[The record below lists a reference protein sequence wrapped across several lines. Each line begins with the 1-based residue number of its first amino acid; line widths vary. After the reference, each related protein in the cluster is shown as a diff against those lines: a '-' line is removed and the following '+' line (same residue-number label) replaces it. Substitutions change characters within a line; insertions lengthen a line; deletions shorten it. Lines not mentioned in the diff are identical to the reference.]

1 MTNKNLFKSILVVC
15 LIAFTSVAAFISCE
29 VGLGEAVDVAAP
41 VITID
46 TPKTSAIIRDTFAIT
61 GTWSD
66 DGSIKSV
73 EVELRNTGTDKTYS
87 NFEPVLTMVPDTK
100 EYKGDWYVS
109 IDPVTAKVPDG
120 SYEAIVTITDNGKHS
135 TEITRTFI
143 IDNTSPVMVLSRPS
157 SSKTDSDNLV
167 ESYGQYLTLEGQ
179 AADDNDIE
187 KIVINFYSKDAP
199 ETLLWT
205 KEITSVPPTISL
217 DVAKF
222 LDKDVYTKIYGDE
235 KAGEKYYYCTITAYD
250 SAKRYPLAGQEKTD
264 DELGNAESS
273 YILWADWEKF
283 QSDYQKASGGNTKL
297 KVPDLYAIKAGTS
310 ASSTR
315 SATETS
321 LIEGLFEKAI
331 PCGSFKLNPENSP
344 TFSVSGLELGLSTD
358 VENER
363 ALTVQLAKGLDG
375 LSLVTDDMK
384 VYLIPVT
391 SDASGKEVLG
401 EKLYPQNSEFQKKGD
416 GQFLTKILKDDCKN
430 AEGTAVSLEYGK
442 TYIIGVDGE
451 DIEGNKIVPGFDGKQ
466 YYIKFKAKNV
476 APGLTIVTP
485 SPATT
490 YLKKGQTL
498 TFSGSTSVPDGHP
511 TITITCKKGEAT
523 TATQIYKYQVT
534 DADKDKIEG
543 GLIFY
548 NFEFTVP
555 VDGNNFKFDQANSNS
570 YVFDVTTDL
579 EDMPTTRTKTVIY
592 DIDGPTISIDS
603 ILPTAEKFKGTEDG
617 AKEEGEYLNGDVT
630 MKVAIL
636 DDYDAVQTTL
646 ETGKEDRRP
655 YFIIADAQ
663 TDEEIA
669 FRVGTETVPTVK
681 HLITTP
687 AKQSFVIHTEDIAS
701 GTDSRKIKVKI
712 FAQDRAGNLGVDIE
726 NLTNTSF
733 EREYTVDQT
742 TDIPVIL
749 PSNADSLTLTYATEQ
764 SIMDALASKVYK
776 SVLTT
781 GSDLILSLKD
791 DDGIAVCNFTLSE
804 KDKSIADSSASE
816 IKKIDQT
823 LQDKPSDYNF
833 RYTLPTISGRY
844 ECKLVVTDTTG
855 KAQSKDFWIVV
866 TGAAPQVT
874 IDSTNP
880 DNKIITLSSGQKED
894 GAKVKFVNTVAIE
907 SGYNEFLVKRL
918 ETVNGSEVSTV
929 LYGENGT
936 KGTSLTA
943 HTFTDE
949 FTPAANRS
957 ENKIKYVVTDE
968 MGHIGEREFTYY
980 IDNVAP
986 IITPASISVP
996 SNSQTESVSF
1006 RFAATSNDKPN
1017 GDSDN
1022 DVNAGIKSSGVSKIQ
1037 YTFDPTKADAHIKT
1051 VTGVSSINET
1061 VIFKETEYSY
1071 AFASEGNKKIFI
1083 RAIDDVGNIGDWVEK
1098 EFMYDTAAPALNI
1111 ASYKRGSENAVNFA
1125 ENAASKSF
1133 ETGEAF
1139 TLSGT
1144 VSDNTGIQTFEIWQN
1159 DKKLNVTSAIISN
1172 GLWTISGLPK
1182 NPGNLNETLVD
1193 SGTYVYT
1200 VKATDNSAFGADSA
1214 KTTEATVTVK
1224 IDKTKPTVTI
1234 DLATNG
1240 NDSAAYGENS
1250 LKGSAYTFRGEAKD
1264 DPANTGDFSSGF
1276 DTLYYAFTKTETE
1289 PSTYS
1294 LFVKPTTSSWS
1305 IPMNLGTGSSSADTD
1320 DTLYEGKKYLWVK
1333 GVDKAGNWSEVK
1345 HVAFMIDQADPVV
1358 TCAVYKNTDTSATA
1372 ADTDGIVY
1380 LNKATGATKY
1390 TLKGTVSDANG
1401 ISKLTVD
1408 GTEVTLSGTNWSKE
1422 FNVQGNFVH
1431 EIVVYDTS
1439 GKTAATSKSKTITS
1453 AVMFDTTDPTAT
1465 VTDFDTTATAKAKWL
1480 SGTGDTYINGTAS
1493 DVGAGLDKLEIKV
1506 DSDTYATIPL
1516 STNWSYKYSIPNGFE
1531 ENDDST
1537 YHSVTVKAT
1546 DKAKNSKEYIYYF
1559 RYDKTPPSANLSLNR
1574 NGEFVKAADFTTG
1587 VTLSGNANDGS
1598 SRAVKSA
1605 IISVKKDGAAH
1616 STIDVISSLSSDAA
1630 SFGDFTKNLTASD
1643 YADGLYLFTLEV
1655 KDEADN
1661 SPASTPTASMTV
1673 DKTVPVI
1680 NKVRFGELSS
1690 SATSLSSNSSKS
1702 KISVQFTEKNPEAV
1716 YYYINDG
1723 SNPNLTGVTDEA
1735 KAAQV
1740 SDADWINMKYTAS
1753 GTTCTA
1759 SKDISFNDGKGKVY
1773 IKVVDKAENVTYDT
1787 TLTYEVDTKAPD
1799 VCTLLTVDEVALN
1812 GSKLINGSNAVTF
1825 TVNATDYNDNLGK
1838 NDPTRVASVQ
1848 LTKIGNDDTYTGDE
1862 IVSGTAKL
1870 SDGTK
1875 TGVWTITIPIAK
1887 FSGKTT
1893 GSYTVTV
1900 TVKDT
1905 LGNARDYQLFTLD
1918 IDQVKP
1924 TLNSYILESSYDA
1937 GVKDSIQ
1944 TFYMNNSKTS
1954 FTLTGVA
1961 KDDREIEE
1969 VKLSI
1974 KNTSGTVVKE
1984 LTSSDSAWTFTS
1996 GDWAAAWAGW
2006 TNYVT
2011 VELSVKDKAQNT
2023 VAAPVSFKIIFDT
2036 TAPVGLHAFDTS
2048 SKDIYFRVG
2057 DQNNDDISPSSTN
2070 PVWDNNLDKDVG
2082 GKYKP
2087 GTFGNKETIRI
2098 RGNFMENG
2106 SGVKMIYY
2114 KLYASTPTTDEINTF
2129 KAAPS
2134 ANADGYFAPKDSTE
2148 TTRRVFY
2155 NGTIASITADGTANG
2170 KNYKLIASTY
2180 LTTISGFQE
2189 GNNYLVL
2196 VAEDNV
2202 GNTDVDTVSDGVNY
2216 YTINVDTL
2224 PPEITAL
2231 TQEKYS
2237 NKTEDLNLS
2246 FAVED
2251 KINKAGIEPAGIKKV
2266 TVNIQGVANANNN
2279 KVATFNQSTREY
2291 EVTFPKAQLP
2301 GTANSTGSY
2310 SISVTA
2316 VDNAGT
2322 GNSDTRSIG
2331 NLVVDLKAPVVEI
2344 GNISDAD
2351 NSTAEVDVNG
2361 TVTISGIASDETK
2374 LNTVS
2379 VAYKKQSDSD
2389 TAENWKSL
2397 SVTGTNNWSASFNTK
2412 ASGVADNTV
2421 YTIRAV
2427 ATDSAGNSKT
2437 ITTDIKVNQN
2447 SDRPVVKFT
2456 NLVKENDSYILKYGN
2471 NAQLEGT
2478 ITDDDATSNA
2488 VVKTFI
2494 ASSTEIT
2501 SSTGATGTT
2510 EFNAKTGDYKF
2521 TPPSTED
2528 GAKKVYFYIVD
2539 NKDNVFYTTRTVE
2552 LSRPYQQYK
2561 TDDKEDNNT
2570 ALSYNSDSNAPTIN
2584 SVELQAWKNAAGITD
2599 EDKNGAASALGSS
2612 CIVGG
2617 STKNYVDL
2625 TVSAK
2630 DGNGIKGL
2638 VIELSQNTVTKRYRS
2653 NAKVGMGEFA
2663 DSGTVS
2669 VTSDINSNHVY
2680 TIPRINLESAGFT
2693 QNKNSDIDD
2702 IKNGVVK
2709 VRVYV
2714 YDNSGL
2720 YSNQESQFVIDNTAP
2735 VLNITAPK
2743 TDGEI
2748 VYAIQSNTVGGNV
2761 EATDVEK
2768 IEYTVTLSN
2777 TQPASGWNEVTNAR
2791 LSASLIFDNDVT
2803 STENGFHSK
2812 TLREWLKALKG
2823 QTDEEMN
2830 NGGDERENMYV
2841 HFKVIDECGNAGYSC
2856 RQLSVYPNGDKPSID
2871 LVYPEDKADGSA
2883 PSLAGTIRVYGYAS
2897 VAIGTITGTYI
2908 QIDPSY
2914 DGTFNEGW
2922 EAELSSLISG
2932 KASYDVVDIGTT
2944 GIRGIKATGTQN
2956 WNLPINGNSEFN
2968 PDGNESR
2975 KMAIR
2980 IYAESDSRKISEPFI
2995 QLFDVDPNAPHIGGD
3010 GTKDNLTDEAARQ
3023 YSLQIVD
3030 FDDAA
3035 AAQTITNYKNPVSYK
3050 TEMWVKGQKY
3060 LIASVYD
3067 DSGIKTLTL
3076 NENISGVGKVN
3087 LVTGG
3092 AANINAKTYGGASI
3106 TVTEST
3112 CGYTGKKNFNIVIPL
3127 PTNSGSGSVNYQ
3139 LEATEDSGNNNSCTE
3154 TIKVNYDNTAPRLA
3168 MTTHAKYSIDADIHQ
3183 SNGFYTLKGYATDA
3197 EGSSNVSG
3205 IRGIAFYFLRRG
3217 SANTRVY
3224 DPMLQNNSVAV
3235 RTGSSDSDDITYS
3248 HGLYWKE
3255 KNITRDPAN
3264 LKKLTL
3270 TAEDA
3275 NIHVGGLAMLG
3286 GNIYRIESVS
3296 GTEVILEDEVP
3307 VTQTTASFALALV
3320 VDNLTKKETTTNRTI
3335 NKSDGTYGYGYYSAN
3350 DTADDGDLMVED
3362 WDGTSIEGQWTAIIN
3377 SANIPDGPIELHYVA
3392 FDKSQNYA
3400 IGVVGNVSKE
3410 TYNTYATKDVTANKA
3425 ITDAETDSANNLVSK
3440 YYYYYDSSKPA
3451 YISNNAPRIAGVT
3464 VGTDYNGNGTIE
3476 DTEKKTAYYKT
3487 GTVVIN
3493 DVASTK
3499 ITDVTKKF
3507 IASSNQTP
3515 AGAAMM
3521 VVKDKTDVELEII
3534 GGNGNLYYQWN
3545 IDSEYKEHSD
3555 INSFTQ
3561 NNTAISLAR
3570 TDDEG
3575 LTENDFYITS
3585 KLPAINFTAEQLL
3598 AAVGGAN
3605 GTNGVRWWTIEIWDS
3620 TEETSKFS
3628 TSQYAELKLPLDV
3641 QILDTLAPNTVISPL
3656 YWKSSS
3662 DNSVY
3667 RDING
3672 KLYGHVELKSD
3683 IGTSELGTTYGKDD
3697 DKVSGVVVFK
3707 GFAYDNKR
3715 LANLKWAIIDHVEGN
3730 TYTSPVYLFPATGS
3744 ALQNGAS
3751 FANGIWTGSGSL
3763 NINHY
3768 KFEVSDTD
3776 DGTYLDERGHRVA
3789 WTLTVDTSYIK
3800 NVVEQDARIYVYAQD
3815 AAGRTTTITNTA
3827 TTYDLADNVASVPTY
3842 QVDILPYITRV
3853 TTRMS
3858 KKDTTNP
3865 EVYSRTAKGH
3875 YPIASDE
3882 TATGSVILHGYNL
3895 AAANADVDIS
3905 SGMGSRASGA
3915 YAYTVSG
3922 TITTINNMNN
3932 NDAHGE
3938 YDLTT
3943 EGLAERTKV
3952 ANMYN
3957 RQPNTSTN
3965 LTLTD
3970 DVYFDMWEFNSDS
3983 ATSGSALRYPVMH
3996 INPTNNQIGFG
4007 FVRGSD
4013 SVSFPANGNSYIWYQ
4028 TNRKD
4033 YIGTNFV
4040 YDSNGVAHNVSIG
4053 LDAQFDTGIAGRM
4066 LYNNSNW
4073 YAGNNG
4079 ANRIK
4084 QWDMRYSISL
4094 ESIGIPNGVYVKGVN
4109 TNVDGGM
4116 GIIDIDRFSTPAIA
4130 ASAHTNGTAV
4140 YIMYYD
4146 SDHDQIRFRYGEVP
4160 ETGANRTGTQYGLLN
4175 DSKSEVYRHNER
4187 NNRTDILSDTSDK
4200 NNTYNTHGMFEAHK
4214 DYYALVTGKYYNQ
4227 ANDNLGGTAG
4237 TLRTD
4242 TGNNGS
4248 AYYALG
4254 VVPGDSMNNDKV
4266 VMIWFD
4272 QVANKLMYMYR
4283 MNLGTNTTASN
4294 QDASVNGVTNV
4305 WSKPEE
4311 LYSGPLQDCAM
4322 TVDVNGGIHIAA
4334 YDQNNAN
4341 LLYMYKKTYDTAG
4354 VVSCVVD
4361 AYSQIGNRLSIDAA
4375 LNADNK
4381 VVPYISYFAEG
4392 LSSLPK
4398 LAYLP
4403 DGITTTSADTIAA
4416 SIKDGAEASTNLFTR
4431 DWEVSMIPTSSKL
4444 QSGAGYN
4451 VSIGV
4456 FKDKATGKVGQAF
4469 KPAKTTD
4476 VVTDQNTRKRYAN
4489 GTTELVLGYGIKNN
4503 GVGYVETAM
4512 RK

>member
-1 MTNKNLFKSILVVC
+1 M
-15 LIAFTSVAAFISCE
+15 
-29 VGLGEAVDVAAP
+29 
-41 VITID
+41 
-46 TPKTSAIIRDTFAIT
+46 
-61 GTWSD
+61 
-66 DGSIKSV
+66 
-73 EVELRNTGTDKTYS
+73 
-87 NFEPVLTMVPDTK
+87 
-100 EYKGDWYVS
+100 
-109 IDPVTAKVPDG
+109 
-120 SYEAIVTITDNGKHS
+120 
-135 TEITRTFI
+135 
-143 IDNTSPVMVLSRPS
+143 
-157 SSKTDSDNLV
+157 
-167 ESYGQYLTLEGQ
+167 
-179 AADDNDIE
+179 
-187 KIVINFYSKDAP
+187 
-199 ETLLWT
+199 
-205 KEITSVPPTISL
+205 
-217 DVAKF
+217 
-222 LDKDVYTKIYGDE
+222 
-235 KAGEKYYYCTITAYD
+235 
-250 SAKRYPLAGQEKTD
+250 
-264 DELGNAESS
+264 
-273 YILWADWEKF
+273 
-283 QSDYQKASGGNTKL
+283 
-297 KVPDLYAIKAGTS
+297 
-310 ASSTR
+310 
-315 SATETS
+315 
-321 LIEGLFEKAI
+321 
-331 PCGSFKLNPENSP
+331 
-344 TFSVSGLELGLSTD
+344 
-358 VENER
+358 
-363 ALTVQLAKGLDG
+363 
-375 LSLVTDDMK
+375 
-384 VYLIPVT
+384 
-391 SDASGKEVLG
+391 
-401 EKLYPQNSEFQKKGD
+401 
-416 GQFLTKILKDDCKN
+416 
-430 AEGTAVSLEYGK
+430 
-442 TYIIGVDGE
+442 
-451 DIEGNKIVPGFDGKQ
+451 
-466 YYIKFKAKNV
+466 
-476 APGLTIVTP
+476 
-485 SPATT
+485 
-490 YLKKGQTL
+490 
-498 TFSGSTSVPDGHP
+498 
-511 TITITCKKGEAT
+511 
-523 TATQIYKYQVT
+523 
-534 DADKDKIEG
+534 
-543 GLIFY
+543 
-548 NFEFTVP
+548 
-555 VDGNNFKFDQANSNS
+555 
-570 YVFDVTTDL
+570 
-579 EDMPTTRTKTVIY
+579 
-592 DIDGPTISIDS
+592 
-603 ILPTAEKFKGTEDG
+603 
-617 AKEEGEYLNGDVT
+617 
-630 MKVAIL
+630 
-636 DDYDAVQTTL
+636 
-646 ETGKEDRRP
+646 
-655 YFIIADAQ
+655 
-663 TDEEIA
+663 
-669 FRVGTETVPTVK
+669 
-681 HLITTP
+681 
-687 AKQSFVIHTEDIAS
+687 
-701 GTDSRKIKVKI
+701 
-712 FAQDRAGNLGVDIE
+712 
-726 NLTNTSF
+726 
-733 EREYTVDQT
+733 
-742 TDIPVIL
+742 
-749 PSNADSLTLTYATEQ
+749 
-764 SIMDALASKVYK
+764 
-776 SVLTT
+776 
-781 GSDLILSLKD
+781 
-791 DDGIAVCNFTLSE
+791 
-804 KDKSIADSSASE
+804 
-816 IKKIDQT
+816 
-823 LQDKPSDYNF
+823 
-833 RYTLPTISGRY
+833 
-844 ECKLVVTDTTG
+844 
-855 KAQSKDFWIVV
+855 
-866 TGAAPQVT
+866 
-874 IDSTNP
+874 
-880 DNKIITLSSGQKED
+880 SSGQKED

-907 SGYNEFLVKRL
+907 SGYNEFLVTRL
-918 ETVNGSEVSTV
+918 EKVNGSEVSTV

-936 KGTSLTA
+936 KGTSLAA

-986 IITPASISVP
+986 VITPTSISVP

-1022 DVNAGIKSSGVSKIQ
+1022 DVNAGKKSSGVSKIQ
-1037 YTFDPTKADAHIKT
+1037 YTFDSSKANAHIKT

-1061 VIFKETEYSY
+1061 VIFKDAEYSY
-1071 AFASEGNKKIFI
+1071 AFATEGTKKIYI

-1111 ASYKRGSENAVNFA
+1111 ASYKRGSEEAVAFA

-1139 TLSGT
+1139 ALSGT

-1172 GLWTISGLPK
+1172 GVWTISGLPK
-1182 NPGNLNETLVD
+1182 NPNSLNETLVD

-1250 LKGSAYTFRGEAKD
+1250 LKGSAYTFRGTAKD

-1289 PSTYS
+1289 PSGYS

-1305 IPMNLGTGSSSADTD
+1305 IPMNLGTGSTSTDTD

-1358 TCAVYKNTDTSATA
+1358 TCAVYKNSETSATA
-1372 ADTDGIVY
+1372 AESDGIVY
-1380 LNKATGATKY
+1380 LNNATGATKY
-1390 TLKGTVSDANG
+1390 TLKGSVSDANG

-1408 GTEVTLSGTNWSKE
+1408 DVPVDFSGTNWSKE
-1422 FNVQGNFVH
+1422 FTAQGNFVH
-1431 EIVVYDTS
+1431 KIVVYDKS

-1453 AVMFDTTDPTAT
+1453 AVMFDTTEPTAT
-1465 VTDFDTTATAKAKWL
+1465 VTDFDTSSTAKTKWL

-1506 DSDTYATIPL
+1506 DSGTYATIPL
-1516 STNWSYKYSIPNGFE
+1516 SASWSYKYTIPSNFT
-1531 ENDDST
+1531 ENDDSSC
-1537 YHSVTVKAT
+1537 HSVTVKAT
-1546 DKAKNSKEYIYYF
+1546 DKAKNSEEYTYYF
-1559 RYDKTPPSANLSLNR
+1559 RYDKTPPSANLALNK
-1574 NGEFVKAADFTTG
+1574 NGEFVKDADFTTG
-1587 VTLSGNANDGS
+1587 VILSGNAKDGS
-1598 SRAVKSA
+1598 SREVKSA
-1605 IISVKKDGAAH
+1605 IITVAKEDSSMKM
-1616 STIDVISSLSSDAA
+1616 DVTSALSSDSAT
-1630 SFGDFTKNLTASD
+1630 FGNFTKSLSAND
-1643 YADGLYLFTLEV
+1643 YSDGLYLFTLEV
-1655 KDEADN
+1655 KDKADN
-1661 SPASTPTASMTV
+1661 SPAAGSTLTASMTV
-1673 DKTVPVI
+1673 DKTPPVI

-1690 SATSLSSNSSKS
+1690 STTSFSSKSSKS
-1702 KISVQFTEKNPEAV
+1702 KISLEFEEKNPDAV

-1723 SNPNLTGVTDEA
+1723 SNTALTESSDVA
-1735 KAAQV
+1735 
-1740 SDADWINMKYTAS
+1740 DADWINMKYTAS

-1759 SKDISFNDGKGKVY
+1759 TKDISFNDGNGRVY
-1773 IKVVDKAENVTYDT
+1773 IKVVDKAGNVQYDT
-1787 TLTYEVDTKAPD
+1787 SLSYEVDTKAPD
-1799 VCTLLTVDEVALN
+1799 VCTLLTVDGEALN
-1812 GSKLINGSNAVTF
+1812 GSKLINGSYDVTF
-1825 TVNATDYNDNLGK
+1825 TVNATDFNDNRNSSGEIIG

-1848 LTKIGNDDTYTGDE
+1848 LTKIGTTTYTGND
-1862 IVSGTAKL
+1862 IVSGEATL
-1870 SDGTK
+1870 SNGTK
-1875 TGVWTITIPIAK
+1875 TGVWTITIPKGK

-1893 GSYTVTV
+1893 GSYPVTV

-1924 TLNSYILESSYDA
+1924 TLNSYILELAYDA

-1944 TFYMNNSKTS
+1944 TFYMNNSKAS

-1969 VKLSI
+1969 VTLTI
-1974 KNTSGTVVKE
+1974 KNASGTELKK

-1996 GDWAAAWAGW
+1996 ENTAAQGQTSNAWTDTWQGW
-2006 TNYVT
+2006 TDYVT
-2011 VELSVKDKAQNT
+2011 AELSVKDKAQNSL
-2023 VAAPVSFKIIFDT
+2023 ASPVTFKIIFDT

-2070 PVWDNNLDKDVG
+2070 PAWNNNLDKDVG

-2098 RGNFMENG
+2098 RGNFIENG

-2114 KLYASTPTTDEINTF
+2114 KLYASTPTTDEISTF

-2170 KNYKLIASTY
+2170 KNYKSIASTY

-2202 GNTDVDTVSDGVNY
+2202 GNTEVDTVSSGVNY

-2279 KVATFNQSTREY
+2279 KVATFNQSTGEY

-2427 ATDSAGNSKT
+2427 ATDSAGNSTT

-2456 NLVKENDSYILKYGN
+2456 NLEKENDSYILKYGN

-2494 ASSTEIT
+2494 ASSTAIT

-2539 NKDNVFYTTRTVE
+2539 NKDNVFYTTQTVE

-2561 TDDKEDNNT
+2561 TDDKNDNNA

-2584 SVELQAWKNAAGITD
+2584 FVALQAWKNDSGTAD

-2625 TVSAK
+2625 SVSAK
-2630 DGNGIKGL
+2630 DGNGIKGI

-2653 NAKVGMGEFA
+2653 NANIGTGTFA
-2663 DSGTVS
+2663 DTGTVS

-2680 TIPRINLESAGFT
+2680 TIPRINLAEEGFT
-2693 QNKNSDIDD
+2693 QEKASDIDD
-2702 IKNGVVK
+2702 IKNGIIK

-2743 TDGEI
+2743 ADGEI

-2768 IEYTVTLSN
+2768 IEYTVTLSD
-2777 TQPASGWNEVTNAR
+2777 TQPTREWNEVTNAR

-2812 TLREWLKALKG
+2812 TLREWLKELKG
-2823 QTDEEMN
+2823 QSDEEMN

-2841 HFKVIDECGNAGYSC
+2841 HFKVIDECGNAGYSY

-2871 LVYPEDKADGSA
+2871 LVYPENKTDGSA
-2883 PSLAGTIRVYGYAS
+2883 PSLAGTIRIYGYAS
-2897 VAIGTITGTYI
+2897 VAIGTITGTYV

-3139 LEATEDSGNNNSCTE
+3139 LEATEDSDNNNSCTE

-3224 DPMLQNNSVAV
+3224 DPMRQNNSVAV

-3255 KNITRDPAN
+3255 KNITRDSAN

-3270 TAEDA
+3270 AAEDA

-3335 NKSDGTYGYGYYSAN
+3335 NKIGGTYGYGYYSAN

-3425 ITDAETDSANNLVSK
+3425 ITDAETDAVNNLVSK

-3464 VGTDYNGNGTIE
+3464 VGTDYNGNGTVE
-3476 DTEKKTAYYKT
+3476 DGEKQTKYVEL
-3487 GTVVIN
+3487 GTRVFSSVPNTSAI
-3493 DVASTK
+3493 TK
-3499 ITDVTKKF
+3499 VLQQF
-3507 IASSNQTP
+3507 NASSDGTASGLP
-3515 AGAAMM
+3515 FMR
-3521 VVKDKTDVELEII
+3521 VVDKTSVEMEII
-3534 GGNGNLYYQWN
+3534 GGNNEMYYRYHITGNCDDTATFTNGTYATGNTSWQ
-3545 IDSEYKEHSD
+3545 ITRTTGEGYK
-3555 INSFTQ
+3555 
-3561 NNTAISLAR
+3561 
-3570 TDDEG
+3570 TDDDG
-3575 LTENDFYITS
+3575 HQGYYTTT
-3585 KLPAINFTAEQLL
+3585 KLPAIEFTSDDLKTAIGGES
-3598 AAVGGAN
+3598 GAN
-3605 GTNGVRWWTIEIWDS
+3605 GTRWWTIQIWDS
-3620 TEETSKFS
+3620 TEETTHFEN
-3628 TSQYAELKLPLDV
+3628 SQYAELKLPLNV
-3641 QILDTLAPNTVISPL
+3641 EVLDTTPPNTVISPL
-3656 YWKSSS
+3656 YWNSAS

-3667 RDING
+3667 KNANG
-3672 KLYGHVELKSD
+3672 ELFGHVELKGND
-3683 IGTSELGTTYGKDD
+3683 IAETQLATTYGEDD

-3715 LANLKWAIIDHVEGN
+3715 LSQLDWAIVSSDGKTSLSPYTAAN
-3730 TYTSPVYLFPATGS
+3730 SLTYTTGATYESGTWTGTGTLGDTTPVNATKHYKFTVKTAPADENDIWNVNGSEAYLDEKGHKVYWELAVDTSAINGVVAENAKLYIRATDAAGKVTVMTGDDATGS
-3744 ALQNGAS
+3744 PSA
-3751 FANGIWTGSGSL
+3751 
-3763 NINHY
+3763 
-3768 KFEVSDTD
+3768 SDTTQEAKD
-3776 DGTYLDERGHRVA
+3776 
-3789 WTLTVDTSYIK
+3789 K
-3800 NVVEQDARIYVYAQD
+3800 
-3815 AAGRTTTITNTA
+3815 A
-3827 TTYDLADNVASVPTY
+3827 TKTPTY
-3842 QVDILPYITRV
+3842 QVDILPYITNIV
-3853 TTRMS
+3853 TS
-3858 KKDTTNP
+3858 LSSLKANNP
-3865 EVYSRTAKGH
+3865 SVYSRTALGH
-3875 YPIASDE
+3875 YSVRVGEKVTFEGFNLGENTTLTIPDSMAS
-3882 TATGSVILHGYNL
+3882 
-3895 AAANADVDIS
+3895 AAYEFKVGNIKA
-3905 SGMGSRASGA
+3905 
-3915 YAYTVSG
+3915 
-3922 TITTINNMNN
+3922 MNN
-3932 NDAHGE
+3932 LNNNNARGSYTTDIVLTDANGRATSGNKSIIE
-3938 YDLTT
+3938 NY
-3943 EGLAERTKV
+3943 
-3952 ANMYN
+3952 YN
-3957 RQPNTSTN
+3957 RQPNGDNNN
-3965 LTLTD
+3965 LLTD
-3970 DVYFDMWEFNSDS
+3970 DIWFDVWQFNDRAAVPITGKIEQPVMKIRPTDGKIGFAFVNGPLYFSMGGSQSSQDYSYQYWTGSYDLWTSIGFTYDSFGNSYGVGAGGDSNAGEGDAFILASSKFGIGAAGQRGSYDGYNTLRLERIGQYNGTAFDIDKQKIKSPSIVTSQNGEDKTNLYLAYYDAMNDEIRFKSGTTNNGNVRRETTTSWIRKIYELDGDGYTGAWVYERENGNNLGCANGDFVYFCDENGNVLDNTPYVIKDLYKDEGTSW
-3983 ATSGSALRYPVMH
+3983 AT
-3996 INPTNNQIGFG
+3996 
-4007 FVRGSD
+4007 
-4013 SVSFPANGNSYIWYQ
+4013 PANGNKEWAFQITNGNGNSLTPFTSPLDKTSANYNNYTQGHKDGFKNISGDNVYIKIVK
-4028 TNRKD
+4028 TENTGVTK
-4033 YIGTNFV
+4033 NFGQFQ
-4040 YDSNGVAHNVSIG
+4040 DSANTSNPGYSNANVSI
-4053 LDAQFDTGIAGRM
+4053 LA
-4066 LYNNSNW
+4066 
-4073 YAGNNG
+4073 
-4079 ANRIK
+4079 
-4084 QWDMRYSISL
+4084 
-4094 ESIGIPNGVYVKGVN
+4094 
-4109 TNVDGGM
+4109 
-4116 GIIDIDRFSTPAIA
+4116 
-4130 ASAHTNGTAV
+4130 
-4140 YIMYYD
+4140 
-4146 SDHDQIRFRYGEVP
+4146 
-4160 ETGANRTGTQYGLLN
+4160 
-4175 DSKSEVYRHNER
+4175 
-4187 NNRTDILSDTSDK
+4187 
-4200 NNTYNTHGMFEAHK
+4200 NNTTTYK
-4214 DYYALVTGKYYNQ
+4214 TGEY
-4227 ANDNLGGTAG
+4227 L
-4237 TLRTD
+4237 
-4242 TGNNGS
+4242 S
-4248 AYYALG
+4248 LG
-4254 VVPGDSMNNDKV
+4254 VVP
-4266 VMIWFD
+4266 
-4272 QVANKLMYMYR
+4272 
-4283 MNLGTNTTASN
+4283 
-4294 QDASVNGVTNV
+4294 ASVTGDNDRVVAV
-4305 WSKPEE
+4305 WLDQKNPALPILRYAYNRDPINNPGDWEYVDRVLPESSS
-4311 LYSGPLQDCAM
+4311 YSYAGEYCKVA
-4322 TVDVNGGIHIAA
+4322 VDQNGGVHIAA
-4334 YDQNNAN
+4334 YDQKNLDLIYAYLPAN
-4341 LLYMYKKTYDTAG
+4341 KKGIASGAGDFKTCIVDSNG
-4354 VVSCVVD
+4354 VVGS
-4361 AYSQIGNRLSIDAA
+4361 NLNIDVG
-4375 LNADNK
+4375 LKGEGK
-4381 VVPYISYFAEG
+4381 VVPYISYYAT
-4392 LSSLPK
+4392 SIIRPK
-4398 LAYLP
+4398 LAYYV
-4403 DGITTTSADTIAA
+4403 GGFSATDTIEA
-4416 SIKDGAEASTNLFTR
+4416 GAIDDLH
-4431 DWEVSMIPTSSKL
+4431 
-4444 QSGAGYN
+4444 
-4451 VSIGV
+4451 
-4456 FKDKATGKVGQAF
+4456 TGKWECANVPTESNVEMQSLQHNDINVGLW
-4469 KPAKTTD
+4469 KDNGLIVDSNSDKYMTGNSSTTNQPNAYD
-4476 VVTDQNTRKRYAN
+4476 SVSNGQIYGN
-4489 GTTELVLGYGIKNN
+4489 GTANPVLGYAIKIDTKS
-4503 GVGYVETAM
+4503 GAIETAQM
-4512 RK
+4512 R